1 MKPKRKKNT
10 PKDIL
15 KEDDLGTWACY
26 SFSIFLIGFYVHL
39 SPTDA
44 QRCRIIICRECGIS
58 STEALKDIQ
67 LLQAFGTYQQHQ

>member
-10 PKDIL
+10 PKDVQ
-15 KEDDLGTWACY
+15 KEDDLGTWACH
-26 SFSIFLIGFYVHL
+26 SFSIFPIGFYVHL
-39 SPTDA
+39 LPTDA
-44 QRCRIIICRECGIS
+44 RRCHIIICRECGIS

>member
-10 PKDIL
+10 PKDIK
-15 KEDDLGTWACY
+15 KEDDLGTWTCH

-39 SPTDA
+39 LPTDA
-44 QRCRIIICRECGIS
+44 RSCRIIICRECGIS